1 MFATASLL
9 SLDQAWTEVFPWVY
23 RQLGDAGLAVKQTFD
38 LQLARDEQRDCPCP
52 HHGAA
57 ECNCQMLIL
66 LVYRGPG
73 SPVTLII
80 HGYDTS
86 TSVSMVDVP
95 GQRADP
101 LTQGLIRRILILSPT
116 QDSGVDPLF
125 PGEKTD

>member
-80 HGYDTS
+80 HGYTHDINEARECFDMDDAKATIARFRNHHGREFTPEIVTIPS
-86 TSVSMVDVP
+86 SK
-95 GQRADP
+95 RHKA
-101 LTQGLIRRILILSPT
+101 
-116 QDSGVDPLF
+116 
-125 PGEKTD
+125 